1 MQRIRM
7 AGALMLALTGAIGAG
22 GTASPGGTPT
32 PGTPELRGLSP
43 QEIED
48 LQTGR
53 GMGLARAA
61 DLAGYPG
68 PRHVLDATETGQ
80 LRLTSAQ
87 LAAVRRLFASMEAEA
102 RHLGAQVLEEEGRL
116 EAAFRD
122 RTITDAELTARLG
135 RIAAL
140 RAELRAVHLRAHLE
154 TRAVLDP
161 AQLQRYDELRG
172 HSATH
177 PHP

>member
-1 MQRIRM
+1 GRHRRDRVREVPMQRIRM

-48 LQTGR
+48 LQAGR

-80 LRLTSAQ
+80 LHLTSAQ
-87 LAAVRRLFASMEAEA
+87 LAS
-102 RHLGAQVLEEEGRL
+102 
-116 EAAFRD
+116 FR
-122 RTITDAELTARLG
+122 
-135 RIAAL
+135 
-140 RAELRAVHLRAHLE
+140 
-154 TRAVLDP
+154 P
-161 AQLQRYDELRG
+161 
-172 HSATH
+172 
-177 PHP
+177 